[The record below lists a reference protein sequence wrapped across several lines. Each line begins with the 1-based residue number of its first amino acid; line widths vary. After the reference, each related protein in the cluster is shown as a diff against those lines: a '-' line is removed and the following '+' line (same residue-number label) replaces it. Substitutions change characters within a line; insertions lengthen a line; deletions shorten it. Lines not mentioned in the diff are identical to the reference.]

1 MKTSGGCVGGV
12 AVTVLVVVAVIVT
25 YFCWPATQDN
35 DNNDNDNDNNDDIK
49 GDNNKIQTN
58 EIRTT
63 EVSMVHIEG
72 LQGQLSTSKWVMVL
86 GFSSI
91 FILMIYAALHFKCVK
106 LPRRMRKK
114 LERERTIARLDDIE
128 AILVERGYMSKKLKQ
143 KGKKRKGKKMR
154 MRKVIKKAKEAMEED
169 SESEE
174 SA

>member
-1 MKTSGGCVGGV
+1 M
-12 AVTVLVVVAVIVT
+12 TVLVVVTVVVT

-35 DNNDNDNDNNDDIK
+35 DNNDNDNNDDIK
-49 GDNNKIQTN
+49 GNNNRIQTN
-58 EIRTT
+58 EIRKT

-72 LQGQLSTSKWVMVL
+72 LQGQLSTSKWVTVL
-86 GFSSI
+86 GFSFI
-91 FILMIYAALHFKCVK
+91 FTLMIYVALHFKCVK

-128 AILVERGYMSKKLKQ
+128 AILVERGYMTKKLKK
-143 KGKKRKGKKMR
+143 KGKKTKGKKMR
-154 MRKVIKKAKEAMEED
+154 MRKVIKKAKEAMEEE

>member
-12 AVTVLVVVAVIVT
+12 AVTVLVVVAVVVT

-49 GDNNKIQTN
+49 GNNNRIQTN
-58 EIRTT
+58 EIRKT

-72 LQGQLSTSKWVMVL
+72 LQGQLSTSKWVTVL
-86 GFSSI
+86 GFSFI
-91 FILMIYAALHFKCVK
+91 FTLMIYAALHFKCVK

-128 AILVERGYMSKKLKQ
+128 AILVERGYMTKKLKK
-143 KGKKRKGKKMR
+143 KGKKTKGKKMR
-154 MRKVIKKAKEAMEED
+154 MRKVIKKAKEAMEEE